1 MDNKK
6 QFCITIGILCA
17 LLAIGISIQLKTI
30 RNTNA
35 IIPAGD
41 TEEDELRNEVISW
54 KEKYDEAVKKL
65 ENSEKELQLQR
76 ELATKDNSEYSNMEE
91 EIKFA
96 NTYMGLTDVT
106 GKGIVV
112 TLKDNQEVN
121 ADTPGV
127 LDVSDYLVHDGDIIQ
142 VINELKNAGAE
153 AISVNDQRIV
163 SSTAIVCDGN
173 VVRINGVKIGAP
185 YTIRAIGVPEY
196 LESSLLRPEGYI
208 ARLSRDGVITEV
220 TKANNIVI
228 PKYTGVI
235 SNEYIKQ
242 AE

>member
-6 QFCITIGILCA
+6 QFYITICVLCA
-17 LLAIGISIQLKTI
+17 LLAIAISVQLKTI

-35 IIPAGD
+35 IIPEIDG
-41 TEEDELRNEVISW
+41 EEDELRNEVISW
-54 KEKYDEAVKKL
+54 KEKYDDAVKKL
-65 ENSEKELQLQR
+65 ENAEKELEKQR
-76 ELATKDNSEYSNMEE
+76 ELASKDNSGYIEMESQ
-91 EIKFA
+91 IKFA
-96 NTYMGLTDVT
+96 NTYLGLTEVT
-106 GKGIVV
+106 GKGVV
-112 TLKDNQEVN
+112 ITLKDNQEVN

-163 SSTAIVCDGN
+163 GTTAIVCDGN
-173 VVRINGVKIGAP
+173 VVRINGEKIGAP
-185 YTIRAIGVPEY
+185 YIIRAIGVPEY

-208 ARLSRDGVITEV
+208 ARLKRDGVITEV

-228 PKYTGVI
+228 PKYNGVI

>member
-6 QFCITIGILCA
+6 QFYITIGILCA

-30 RNTNA
+30 RNTNSV
-35 IIPAGD
+35 IPVGD

-54 KEKYDEAVKKL
+54 KEKYDEAVSSL
-65 ENSEKELQLQR
+65 ENAEEDLKLQR
-76 ELATKDNSEYSNMEE
+76 ELASKDNSEYTDMEE
-91 EIKFA
+91 QIKFA
-96 NTYMGLTDVT
+96 NTYLGLTDVT
-106 GKGIVV
+106 GKGIVI

-163 SSTAIVCDGN
+163 GTTAIICDGN
-173 VVRINGVKIGAP
+173 VVRINGEKIGAP
-185 YTIRAIGVPEY
+185 YIIRAIGVPEY

-208 ARLSRDGVITEV
+208 ARLKRDGVIAEV
-220 TKANNIVI
+220 TKSNNIVI

>member
-6 QFCITIGILCA
+6 QFYITIGVLCA
-17 LLAIGISIQLKTI
+17 LLAIGIIIQLKTI
-30 RNTNA
+30 KNTNSV
-35 IIPAGD
+35 IPNANGED
-41 TEEDELRNEVISW
+41 DELRNEVIRW
-54 KEKYDEAVKKL
+54 KEQYDETVSNL
-65 ENSEKELQLQR
+65 EDAEEELKLQR
-76 ELATKDNSEYSNMEE
+76 ERASKDNSDYTQMEE
-91 EIKFA
+91 QIKFA
-96 NTYMGLTDVT
+96 NTYLGLTEVT
-106 GKGIVV
+106 GKGVV
-112 TLKDNQEVN
+112 ITLKDNQEVN

-163 SSTAIVCDGN
+163 VSTAIVCDGN
-173 VVRINGVKIGAP
+173 VVRINDEKIGAP
-185 YTIRAIGVPEY
+185 YIIRAIGVPEY

-208 ARLSRDGVITEV
+208 TRLKRDGVITEI
-220 TKANNIVI
+220 TKANNIII
-228 PKYTGVI
+228 PKYTGII

>member
-1 MDNKK
+1 MNNKK
-6 QFCITIGILCA
+6 QFYITIGILCA

-30 RNTNA
+30 KNTNA
-35 IIPAGD
+35 VIPQGD
-41 TEEDELRNEVISW
+41 SEEDELRNEVISW
-54 KEKYDEAVKKL
+54 KEKYDEAVESL
-65 ENSEKELQLQR
+65 ENAEKELEKQR
-76 ELATKDNSEYSNMEE
+76 ELASKDNSEYTEMEE

-96 NTYMGLTDVT
+96 NTYLGLTEVT
-106 GKGIVV
+106 GKGVVV

-163 SSTAIVCDGN
+163 ASTAIVCDGN
-173 VVRINGVKIGAP
+173 VVRINGEKIGAP
-185 YTIRAIGVPEY
+185 YIIRAIGVPEY
-196 LESSLLRPEGYI
+196 LESSLLRPEGYMT
-208 ARLSRDGVITEV
+208 RLSRDGVITEV

-228 PKYTGVI
+228 PKYTGI
-235 SNEYIKQ
+235 IGHEYIKQ

>member
-6 QFCITIGILCA
+6 QFCITIGVLCA

-35 IIPAGD
+35 VIPQVDGQ
-41 TEEDELRNEVISW
+41 EDELRNEVISW
-54 KEKYDEAVKKL
+54 KEKYDEAVESL
-65 ENSEKELQLQR
+65 ENAEKELEKQR
-76 ELATKDNSEYSNMEE
+76 EFATKDNSEYTKMEK
-91 EIKFA
+91 EIKFV
-96 NTYMGLTDVT
+96 NTYLGLTEVT
-106 GKGIVV
+106 GKGVVV

-163 SSTAIVCDGN
+163 GTTAIVCDGN
-173 VVRINGVKIGAP
+173 VVRINGEKIGAP
-185 YTIRAIGVPEY
+185 YIIRAIGIPEY

-208 ARLSRDGVITEV
+208 ARLKRDGVITEV
-220 TKANNIVI
+220 TKANTIII
-228 PKYTGVI
+228 PKYTGII
-235 SNEYIKQ
+235 SHEYIEL

>member
-6 QFCITIGILCA
+6 QFYITIGTLCA

-35 IIPAGD
+35 VVPQGNG
-41 TEEDELRNEVISW
+41 EDELRNEVISW
-54 KEKYDEAVKKL
+54 KEKYDEAVKNL
-65 ENSEKELQLQR
+65 ESAEKELETQR
-76 ELATKDNSEYSNMEE
+76 ELASKDNSDYTKMEE

-96 NTYMGLTDVT
+96 NVYLGLTEVT
-106 GKGIVV
+106 GKGVV
-112 TLKDNQEVN
+112 ITLKDNQEVN
-121 ADTPGV
+121 SDTPGV

-163 SSTAIVCDGN
+163 GSTAIICDGN
-173 VVRINGVKIGAP
+173 VVRINGEKIGAP
-185 YTIRAIGVPEY
+185 YIIRGIGVPEY

-228 PKYTGVI
+228 PKFSGVI
-235 SNEYIKQ
+235 NNDYIKQ

>member
-1 MDNKK
+1 MNDKK
-6 QFCITIGILCA
+6 QFYITLGVLCA

-35 IIPAGD
+35 IIPESNG
-41 TEEDELRNEVISW
+41 EEDELRNEVISW
-54 KEKYDEAVKKL
+54 KEKYDEAVENL
-65 ENSEKELQLQR
+65 ENAEKQLEEQR
-76 ELATKDNSEYSNMEE
+76 ELASKDNSEYAEMQEQ
-91 EIKFA
+91 IKLT
-96 NTYMGLTDVT
+96 NTYLGLTEVT
-106 GKGIVV
+106 GKGVV
-112 TLKDNQEVN
+112 ITLKDNQEVN
-121 ADTPGV
+121 SNTPGV

-142 VINELKNAGAE
+142 VINELRNAGAE

-163 SSTAIVCDGN
+163 GTTAIICDGN
-173 VVRINGVKIGAP
+173 VVRINGEKIGAP
-185 YTIRAIGVPEY
+185 YIIRAIGVPEY

-208 ARLSRDGVITEV
+208 ARLKRDGVITEV

-228 PKYTGVI
+228 PKYSGII